1 MKIVFWKRKTI
12 GLGAQNVTELTILE
26 YKKLFSIKL
35 FKFHK
40 TDGKQD
46 RFHTHAFNAYSFLLK
61 GNYIEEVLDGDV
73 IKKLP
78 RNRSR
83 VLFIPK
89 DSFHR
94 ITKSTNCTT
103 ILITGPWGKTF
114 KELTDVGGGMYK
126 ETECGEGRKVLS
138 SGKLRELY
146 SEA

>member
-12 GLGAQNVTELTILE
+12 GLGDQNVTELTILE

-40 TDGKQD
+40 TNGKQD

-61 GNYIEEVLDGDV
+61 GNYIEEVLEGNV

-83 VLFIPK
+83 LLFIPK

-94 ITKSTNCTT
+94 ITKGTDCTT
-103 ILITGPWGKTF
+103 LLITGPWGKAF
-114 KELTDVGGGMYK
+114 KGLTYTGRGMYK

-138 SGKLRELY
+138 AGVLRKLY
-146 SEA
+146 HEA